1 MGHEQN
7 GQLYAL
13 DIEEHLHEQALGL
26 HQQAL
31 TDFNTAEQRLL
42 RQRTVGV
49 ERTEVL
55 AAYNRHEEKL
65 LKLTS
70 YCVRQGLLDLEPE
83 AA

>member
-13 DIEEHLHEQALGL
+13 DVEEHLHEQAIGL

-31 TDFNTAEQRLL
+31 VDFNIAEQRLL
-42 RQRTVGV
+42 GQRTVGA